1 MTSASAAADSVRIK
15 EGTLPSL
22 FEVHQKEGE
31 KEGEERHYQQKV
43 RSVSGIKRRMAESSS
58 PCFGFHPEEWCKS
71 YPIAINGTRQ
81 SPIDITSSGC
91 KCVDTGTAGVLDLK
105 YPDSIPGLTVK
116 NTGHGWIVNIPPDVA
131 RNTCKFTSF
140 SANI

>member
-1 MTSASAAADSVRIK
+1 MTRASAAADSVRIK

-22 FEVHQKEGE
+22 FKVHQKEGE
-31 KEGEERHYQQKV
+31 KERDEHHHQQKV
-43 RSVSGIKRRMAESSS
+43 RSISSIKRRMAESSS

-81 SPIDITSSGC
+81 SPIDITSSRC
-91 KCVDTGTAGVLDLK
+91 KCIDTGTAGLLDLK

-131 RNTCKFTSF
+131 RSTCKFT
-140 SANI
+140 